1 MKQVFLF
8 FLLCLCFAGYAQTEV
23 SGSLK
28 ADIVQKEEMGY
39 VLHVPAS
46 IKEKKPLLVFMHG
59 DGEKGTDIEKVKI
72 HGPFT
77 YLKTHTLD
85 AYVLA
90 PQCRENQL
98 WNSEIIYQ
106 LIKKI
111 IKENN
116 IDTDRIYLTGLSS
129 GGWATWDLAFAHPDF
144 FAALV
149 PIASFTDLLRED
161 EACHLKNIP
170 IRMFHG
176 VLDDV
181 VPMSYPASIYK
192 AVKACGGNI
201 TLTLFD
207 DANHNSWT
215 RVYESPE
222 IYEWLFKQ
230 TKKPNVN

>member
-1 MKQVFLF
+1 MKHPF
-8 FLLCLCFAGYAQTEV
+8 FLLLLFLGFFGYTQTDV

-28 ADIVQKEEMGY
+28 ADIVQKEEIGY
-39 VLHVPAS
+39 ILHLPSSV
-46 IKEKKPLLVFMHG
+46 KEKKPLLIFLHG

-77 YLKTHTLD
+77 YLKTHALD

-106 LIKKI
+106 LIQKI

-129 GGWATWDLAFAHPDF
+129 GGWATWDLAFAHPDV
-144 FAALV
+144 FAAIV

-161 EACHLKNIP
+161 EACKLKNIP

-181 VPMSYPASIYK
+181 VPMSYPVSIYK
-192 AVKACGGNI
+192 AVKACGGSI